1 MLTYIATIYY
11 QIGIGGTRA
20 IMAKLGI
27 KCLPILSDG
36 RVEGLLTAR
45 DMQDVYI
52 DPKDKGGKR
61 NYLVSFSACC
71 F

>member
-1 MLTYIATIYY
+1 
-11 QIGIGGTRA
+11 
-20 IMAKLGI
+20 MAKLGI

-61 NYLVSFSACC
+61 NYLVSFSA
-71 F
+71 